1 MSEEMLTLDDLAKLK
16 KQREEEKSKL
26 PYKAY
31 LDDLKSLVYE
41 NNPKLSSS
49 IKEPKANNNQYV
61 CIREPLEFINL
72 FNACNGQD
80 ECKELFQKLLDERNS
95 RVVDQII
102 NEREDING
110 LWFNTTQ
117 NGINLRPGLRDEEWS
132 SPTTITLGD
141 DAVHSLVAG
150 RTGSGKS
157 VFLNSIIFSLLAEYS
172 PWELDLYLVD
182 FKKVEFSRYLSKYNV
197 PHIKAVA
204 ATSEIRYVLSL
215 LNYLAACMIAR
226 QNFFALIGQQKLSEV
241 REKYQ
246 IVLPRVL
253 LIVDEF
259 QQLFLEATGKEE
271 MQIAEVL
278 TSITKLGRATGF
290 HLMFASQEMSGTMSQ
305 SVFSNFKARFALAC
319 DAEVSSRVLGNSG
332 AANLNKKGLVLANVG
347 AGKEETNQLFK
358 VPFVSEEYFYEY
370 LQNITELGIKVNY
383 NSVHKFYQEDS
394 IKGMDEL
401 SNVLDAIKDVRA
413 EYLKKNSSLFEIVTL
428 GEAVVFNY
436 RKYDYETVFLERGVR
451 KNIGVFSPVVDDT
464 VYVCKLLAE
473 NFNSSPKAEKYQHY
487 ILARNDLFMK
497 KMDLGRE
504 LNVSNS
510 RVYNSTGFLDE
521 IIGLFKRRSR
531 EAALFEQL
539 FSEYDTMLHEFGV
552 DVEEKK
558 KRLAAL
564 TVIKKREGRQ
574 EIAEASLEFAKT
586 AAFATLGIKKKR
598 DVVDAGIGVIAKISK
613 NLDELDELKFA
624 KPKKSL
630 ARKVIKGIAEY
641 SDVMKLDDETVEKA
655 ETVAGTDLETPTFE
669 KLVVA
674 TLAKVKGTKE
684 LDEWK
689 KSGKLDVV
697 IATLKTTESLKK
709 TVNAIG
715 QGPYAIIKNIPDL
728 GTNVL
733 DLVEKT
739 AKYMVKNDVHMKPKA
754 VDKVLHKLGRELI
767 EYENEVEQYK
777 IDKER
782 KKLAAKKPKAP
793 PFVVAKEFFKEL
805 KKEVD
810 RWDEISAP
818 IKNGSQSEG
827 GSRAW

>member
-31 LDDLKSLVYE
+31 LDNLKTLVDE
-41 NNPKLSSS
+41 KNPKIYPS
-49 IKEPKANNNQYV
+49 IKEPKLNNNQYV
-61 CIREPLEFINL
+61 CIKEPLEFIEI
-72 FNACNGQD
+72 FNGCNGQD
-80 ECKELFQKLLDERNS
+80 ECKDLFRKLLDEKNP
-95 RVVDQII
+95 RVIAQVID
-102 NEREDING
+102 ECEDMQG

-157 VFLNSIIFSLLAEYS
+157 VFLNSVIFSLLAEYS
-172 PWELDLYLVD
+172 PWELDLYLAD
-182 FKKVEFSRYLSKYNV
+182 FKKVEFSRYLSKCNV

-271 MQIAEVL
+271 MQITDVL

-319 DAEVSSRVLGNSG
+319 DAEISSRVLGNAG
-332 AANLNKKGLVLANVG
+332 AANLDKKGLVLANVG
-347 AGKEETNQLFK
+347 AGKEDTNQLFK

-370 LQNITELGIKVNY
+370 LQDITDLGSKVHY

-394 IKGMDEL
+394 IKGIDEL
-401 SNVLDAIKDVRA
+401 GNILDAIKNVRA
-413 EYLKKNSSLFEIVTL
+413 EYLNKNSSLFDIVTL

-436 RKYDYETVFLERGVR
+436 KKYDYETVFLERGVR
-451 KNIGVFSPVVDDT
+451 KNIGVFSPIVDDT
-464 VYVCKLLAE
+464 IYVCKLLAE
-473 NFNSSPKAEKYQHY
+473 NFKSSPRADSYKHF

-504 LNVSNS
+504 LNVSSS

-521 IIGLFKRRSR
+521 IIELFKRRSR
-531 EAALFEQL
+531 EAALISSYQQYPSLKEFAYDAFCLRAEHMIL
-539 FSEYDTMLHEFGV
+539 KLSE
-552 DVEEKK
+552 EEKSV
-558 KRLAAL
+558 L
-564 TVIKKREGRQ
+564 Q
-574 EIAEASLEFAKT
+574 ELSMYYEHKSIA
-586 AAFATLGIKKKR
+586 
-598 DVVDAGIGVIAKISK
+598 D
-613 NLDELDELKFA
+613 
-624 KPKKSL
+624 
-630 ARKVIKGIAEY
+630 
-641 SDVMKLDDETVEKA
+641 
-655 ETVAGTDLETPTFE
+655 
-669 KLVVA
+669 
-674 TLAKVKGTKE
+674 
-684 LDEWK
+684 
-689 KSGKLDVV
+689 
-697 IATLKTTESLKK
+697 
-709 TVNAIG
+709 
-715 QGPYAIIKNIPDL
+715 IPDIQKAIL
-728 GTNVL
+728 EDYDFDESYFRVINLLYEKEINGKSMIDLFAPNIFWIIGAEMIGKFPKEMEMVL
-733 DLVEKT
+733 TDAMNYNMLFVLV
-739 AKYMVKNDVHMKPKA
+739 ASNNDFNDFYMCHKSCDYLFVTGNNESYYNKLRLPFTHKSENSIA
-754 VDKVLHKLGRELI
+754 VDFAISSSATQRSFKKFKYELQ
-767 EYENEVEQYK
+767 EVVVPE
-777 IDKER
+777 IDFDSI
-782 KKLAAKKPKAP
+782 L
-793 PFVVAKEFFKEL
+793 
-805 KKEVD
+805 
-810 RWDEISAP
+810 
-818 IKNGSQSEG
+818 N
-827 GSRAW
+827 

>member
-31 LDDLKSLVYE
+31 LDNLKTLVDE
-41 NNPKLSSS
+41 KNPKIYPS
-49 IKEPKANNNQYV
+49 IKEPKLNNNQYV
-61 CIREPLEFINL
+61 CIKEPLEFIEI
-72 FNACNGQD
+72 FNGCNGQD
-80 ECKELFQKLLDERNS
+80 ECKDLFRKLLDEKNP
-95 RVVDQII
+95 RVIAQVID
-102 NEREDING
+102 ECEDMQG

-157 VFLNSIIFSLLAEYS
+157 VFLNSVIFSLLAEYS
-172 PWELDLYLVD
+172 PWELDLYLAD
-182 FKKVEFSRYLSKYNV
+182 FKKVEFSRYLSKCNV

-271 MQIAEVL
+271 MQITDVL

-319 DAEVSSRVLGNSG
+319 DAEISSRVLGNAG
-332 AANLNKKGLVLANVG
+332 AANLDKKGLVLASVG
-347 AGKEETNQLFK
+347 AGKEDTNQLFK

-370 LQNITELGIKVNY
+370 LQDITDLGSKVHY

-394 IKGMDEL
+394 IKGIDEL
-401 SNVLDAIKDVRA
+401 GNILDAIKNVRA
-413 EYLKKNSSLFEIVTL
+413 EYLNKNSSLFDIVTL

-436 RKYDYETVFLERGVR
+436 KKYDYETVFLERGVR
-451 KNIGVFSPVVDDT
+451 KNIGVFSPIVDDT
-464 VYVCKLLAE
+464 IYVCKLLAE
-473 NFNSSPKAEKYQHY
+473 NFKSSPRADSYKHF

-504 LNVSNS
+504 LNVSSS

-521 IIGLFKRRSR
+521 IIELFKRRSR
-531 EAALFEQL
+531 EAALISSYQQYPSLKEFAYDAFCLRAEHMIL
-539 FSEYDTMLHEFGV
+539 KLSE
-552 DVEEKK
+552 EEKSV
-558 KRLAAL
+558 L
-564 TVIKKREGRQ
+564 Q
-574 EIAEASLEFAKT
+574 ELSMYYEHKSIA
-586 AAFATLGIKKKR
+586 
-598 DVVDAGIGVIAKISK
+598 D
-613 NLDELDELKFA
+613 
-624 KPKKSL
+624 
-630 ARKVIKGIAEY
+630 
-641 SDVMKLDDETVEKA
+641 
-655 ETVAGTDLETPTFE
+655 
-669 KLVVA
+669 
-674 TLAKVKGTKE
+674 
-684 LDEWK
+684 
-689 KSGKLDVV
+689 
-697 IATLKTTESLKK
+697 
-709 TVNAIG
+709 
-715 QGPYAIIKNIPDL
+715 IPDIQKAIL
-728 GTNVL
+728 EDYDFDESYFRVINLLYEKEINGKSMIDLFAPNIFWIIGAEMIGKFPKEMEMVL
-733 DLVEKT
+733 TDAMNYNMLFVLV
-739 AKYMVKNDVHMKPKA
+739 ASNNDFNDFYMCHKSCDYLFVTGNNESYYNKLRLPFTHKSENSIA
-754 VDKVLHKLGRELI
+754 VDFAISSSATQRSFKKFKYELQ
-767 EYENEVEQYK
+767 EVVVPE
-777 IDKER
+777 IDFDSI
-782 KKLAAKKPKAP
+782 L
-793 PFVVAKEFFKEL
+793 
-805 KKEVD
+805 
-810 RWDEISAP
+810 
-818 IKNGSQSEG
+818 N
-827 GSRAW
+827 